1 VRIQDKLVGRH
12 LYARN
17 YVVSV
22 GNSVR

>member
-17 YVVSV
+17 YVSSV